1 MRFTYTKS
9 LTEAGGEVLV
19 ISTRRDTKKYAM
31 LLVNSQVALLVH
43 DFSSAS
49 AADDANYSTRQGKAR
64 YTITLNGTVQEAH
77 GDVAERYR
85 AVHLQN
91 NASYRQFIEGS
102 DIAIILVTLT
112 SARVCDVNDSV
123 RVYSKEGLAWHE
135 APASGSTPRR
145 RCARINSVLGCYYTD
160 LPRSRRI
167 AARRLRSTAAHT
179 AGSAEGSVTPEID
192 VAAVVDGKRECVP
205 VEVGG
210 DAHERAR
217 RRAAAQRSGDG
228 LAFARASVKPPFVL
242 VYTWPVSGYRP
253 QHLPLPSSAA
263 SATPISMPSPDASKD
278 AAILIVHECRPLA
291 RIGSPN
297 AAAAPPCFTQT
308 AVLPSEISNAP
319 RRRWTRWFATWLAF

>member
-1 MRFTYTKS
+1 MAAQSTLLYAAVATNVALGLALLYVLRKERRSKAFPSPPPHRAPLTPYNWSGPRDQARRAGPLTPYLDRDYVPPLPQPVADVLNVACLCFLATSDASSPHLSLMRFTYTKS

-49 AADDANYSTRQGKAR
+49 AEDDANYSTRQGKAR

-91 NASYRQFIEGS
+91 NISYRQFIEGS

-135 APASGSTPRR
+135 APASGSTPASPMR
-145 RCARINSVLGCYYTD
+145 TD
-160 LPRSRRI
+160 
-167 AARRLRSTAAHT
+167 
-179 AGSAEGSVTPEID
+179 
-192 VAAVVDGKRECVP
+192 K
-205 VEVGG
+205 
-210 DAHERAR
+210 
-217 RRAAAQRSGDG
+217 
-228 LAFARASVKPPFVL
+228 
-242 VYTWPVSGYRP
+242 
-253 QHLPLPSSAA
+253 
-263 SATPISMPSPDASKD
+263 
-278 AAILIVHECRPLA
+278 
-291 RIGSPN
+291 
-297 AAAAPPCFTQT
+297 
-308 AVLPSEISNAP
+308 
-319 RRRWTRWFATWLAF
+319 

>member
-1 MRFTYTKS
+1 MPPLPQPVADVLNVACLCFLATSDASSPHLSLMRFTYTKS

-49 AADDANYSTRQGKAR
+49 AEDDANYSTRQGKAR

-91 NASYRQFIEGS
+91 NISYRQFIEGS

-135 APASGSTPRR
+135 APASGSTPASPVR
-145 RCARINSVLGCYYTD
+145 TD
-160 LPRSRRI
+160 
-167 AARRLRSTAAHT
+167 
-179 AGSAEGSVTPEID
+179 
-192 VAAVVDGKRECVP
+192 K
-205 VEVGG
+205 
-210 DAHERAR
+210 
-217 RRAAAQRSGDG
+217 
-228 LAFARASVKPPFVL
+228 
-242 VYTWPVSGYRP
+242 
-253 QHLPLPSSAA
+253 
-263 SATPISMPSPDASKD
+263 
-278 AAILIVHECRPLA
+278 
-291 RIGSPN
+291 
-297 AAAAPPCFTQT
+297 
-308 AVLPSEISNAP
+308 
-319 RRRWTRWFATWLAF
+319 

>member
-1 MRFTYTKS
+1 MPRPSLLTGALALTNALLLAYILLPRRVVARWLRRLTTSVRPQLGRTPSDQSVAQSRPQGAALGGLLGKDYLPPLPQPVADVLNVACLCFLATSDASSPHLSLMRFTYTKS

-49 AADDANYSTRQGKAR
+49 AEDDANYSTRQGKAR

-91 NASYRQFIEGS
+91 NISYRQFIEGS

-135 APASGSTPRR
+135 APASGSTPASPVR
-145 RCARINSVLGCYYTD
+145 TD
-160 LPRSRRI
+160 
-167 AARRLRSTAAHT
+167 
-179 AGSAEGSVTPEID
+179 
-192 VAAVVDGKRECVP
+192 K
-205 VEVGG
+205 
-210 DAHERAR
+210 
-217 RRAAAQRSGDG
+217 
-228 LAFARASVKPPFVL
+228 
-242 VYTWPVSGYRP
+242 
-253 QHLPLPSSAA
+253 
-263 SATPISMPSPDASKD
+263 
-278 AAILIVHECRPLA
+278 
-291 RIGSPN
+291 
-297 AAAAPPCFTQT
+297 
-308 AVLPSEISNAP
+308 
-319 RRRWTRWFATWLAF
+319 

>member
-1 MRFTYTKS
+1 MAAQSTLLYAAVATNVALGVALFYVITRDRRSKAFPSPPPRPTGPLTPYLDRDYVPPLPQPVADVLNVACLCFLATSDASSPHLSLMRFTYTKS

-49 AADDANYSTRQGKAR
+49 AEDDANYSTRQGKAR
-64 YTITLNGTVQEAH
+64 YTITLKGTVQEAH

-135 APASGSTPRR
+135 APASGSTPASPVR
-145 RCARINSVLGCYYTD
+145 TD
-160 LPRSRRI
+160 
-167 AARRLRSTAAHT
+167 
-179 AGSAEGSVTPEID
+179 
-192 VAAVVDGKRECVP
+192 K
-205 VEVGG
+205 
-210 DAHERAR
+210 
-217 RRAAAQRSGDG
+217 
-228 LAFARASVKPPFVL
+228 
-242 VYTWPVSGYRP
+242 
-253 QHLPLPSSAA
+253 
-263 SATPISMPSPDASKD
+263 
-278 AAILIVHECRPLA
+278 
-291 RIGSPN
+291 
-297 AAAAPPCFTQT
+297 
-308 AVLPSEISNAP
+308 
-319 RRRWTRWFATWLAF
+319 